1 MDRRLVNIVFDGPPG
16 HEAGRFVEVENENG
30 QSISFGEWIE
40 YQQGY
45 WALTFENPTDRLKAL
60 EAENAELR
68 ERIKM
73 LERDLTIAR
82 ECIEMFMVCDPSDSF
97 RVKAEDES
105 DEYHT
110 GTEAIERIDAALA
123 GGKE

>member
-1 MDRRLVNIVFDGPPG
+1 MDVIRIDGDFCPADVRVVELVDSLHSQV
-16 HEAGRFVEVENENG
+16 A
-30 QSISFGEWIE
+30 SI
-40 YQQGY
+40 
-45 WALTFENPTDRLKAL
+45 

>member
-1 MDRRLVNIVFDGPPG
+1 M
-16 HEAGRFVEVENENG
+16 E
-30 QSISFGEWIE
+30 
-40 YQQGY
+40 
-45 WALTFENPTDRLKAL
+45 K
-60 EAENAELR
+60 ELSTTH

-97 RVKAEDES
+97 SVKAEDES

-110 GTEAIERIDAALA
+110 GREVIERIDTALA
-123 GGKE
+123 GGRE

>member
-1 MDRRLVNIVFDGPPG
+1 MPLGILENAALKARD
-16 HEAGRFVEVENENG
+16 EALANNCMRMG
-30 QSISFGEWIE
+30 SDIH
-40 YQQGY
+40 
-45 WALTFENPTDRLKAL
+45 AL